1 MRMCPVLSVGGM
13 PIYCVQA
20 LKALPIEYEASG
32 LSNLFHFE
40 GISPTNTRTK
50 LFALTLSAL
59 AAGASLAQSGEA
71 GYIEGK
77 PFQTTR
83 TRLVAL

>member
-20 LKALPIEYEASG
+20 LKALPIDEASG

-40 GISPTNTRTK
+40 GISP
-50 LFALTLSAL
+50 
-59 AAGASLAQSGEA
+59 
-71 GYIEGK
+71 
-77 PFQTTR
+77 
-83 TRLVAL
+83 